1 MLVLIGPQI
10 CEKKIK
16 YKTLR
21 AMTDDNV
28 SVNND
33 DDGRQLMQMAQS
45 TFGSGE
51 LQIPINIISYIIY
64 QDIKVVQFN
73 YRCSS
78 SDM

>member
-16 YKTLR
+16 YKTLL

-28 SVNND
+28 GINND

-51 LQIPINIISYIIY
+51 LQIPKHIISYIIY
-64 QDIKVVQFN
+64 
-73 YRCSS
+73 
-78 SDM
+78 

>member
-1 MLVLIGPQI
+1 
-10 CEKKIK
+10 
-16 YKTLR
+16 
-21 AMTDDNV
+21 MTDDNA

-33 DDGRQLMQMAQS
+33 DDGRQLMQMGQS
-45 TFGSGE
+45 TFGSGK
-51 LQIPINIISYIIY
+51 LQIPIIIVSYIIY